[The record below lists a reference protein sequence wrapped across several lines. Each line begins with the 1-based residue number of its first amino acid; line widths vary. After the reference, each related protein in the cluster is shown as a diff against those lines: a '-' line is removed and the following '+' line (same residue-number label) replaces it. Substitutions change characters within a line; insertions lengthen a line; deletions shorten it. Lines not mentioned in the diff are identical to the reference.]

1 MEVEAG
7 ESTLSPKLGDV
18 EAQRVRRQRR
28 RQRANTRVHT
38 SVTGQITAPAETPV
52 SAAQLEARLLDVSS
66 AAGKL
71 SESDG
76 VEGLATEATRIAQP
90 GHERK

>member
-1 MEVEAG
+1 MGSMEVEAK

-18 EAQRVRRQRR
+18 EARRIRRQRR
-28 RQRANTRVHT
+28 RQRANMRVQT
-38 SVTGQITAPAETPV
+38 SATSQVTAPAETPV

-66 AAGKL
+66 AAGQL

-76 VEGLATEATRIAQP
+76 SRRPSNRSHTDASTGS
-90 GHERK
+90 